1 MLCSGNPIAPS
12 SAVCVNAQCAKA
24 VVLPYFLTTRP
35 YLSWPDRAKF
45 RPRRCGSHISS
56 LSEVSGILSRSDGE
70 SVSSVGTAQALMSR
84 YSSPSCDAPGSALCD
99 LAFCFDGA
107 CHRSENAR
115 HDVAWCVYVLR
126 DLRHVECEDETFRE
140 RDTRYGPCRAYVRA
154 HRRTSFPFFA
164 SSDCSFSASCLTC

>member
-1 MLCSGNPIAPS
+1 MLCSGNPSAS
-12 SAVCVNAQCAKA
+12 SSTVCVNAQCAKA
-24 VVLPYFLTTRP
+24 IVLPCFFKNETVSQLAR
-35 YLSWPDRAKF
+35 LSGVWAAPVWQ
-45 RPRRCGSHISS
+45 PHVLPSG
-56 LSEVSGILSRSDGE
+56 VSGLLSRSNGE
-70 SVSSVGTAQALMSR
+70 SVSSEGTAQVVMSR

-107 CHRSENAR
+107 CHRSENAH

-126 DLRHVECEDETFRE
+126 DLRHVGCEDGTFRE
-140 RDTRYGPCRAYVRA
+140 RDTRYGPCCAYVRA